1 MSETGSRVDKKLIF
15 VVDDDPLITSLVAA
29 RLENDGYRVRV
40 FAYGEE
46 CLSALD
52 ENPDLIILDFYFLKD
67 GTVPMNGMEIFDR
80 ISEIAPGIP
89 VIMLS
94 AQEKGEVVL
103 EFARKGISDY
113 VIKDSGL
120 ADSLHLSVRNIL
132 EK

>member
-1 MSETGSRVDKKLIF
+1 VNKKLIF
-15 VVDDDPLITSLVAA
+15 VVDDDPLITSVVTA
-29 RLENDGYRVRV
+29 RLENDGYMVRV

-52 ENPDLIILDFYFLKD
+52 ESPDLIILDFYFVKD
-67 GTVPMNGMEIFDR
+67 GALPMNGMEVFDR
-80 ISEIAPGIP
+80 ISSIAPEIP

-103 EFARKGISDY
+103 EFARKGIADY

-120 ADSLHLSVRNIL
+120 ADSLHLSVKNIL